1 MLCRGE
7 TPVNAPNEGARSAL
21 KGGILT
27 EPCDRV
33 VFATND
39 VVAGEFRC
47 PATYPGFLTAGR
59 INHYIVAFP
68 RTAVWIERERAPRF
82 VADPSFATIYNPG
95 QPYLRHPISPDGDL
109 SDWLGVSECLA
120 RDAVR
125 RFNPG
130 DADHPEPLR
139 HVRAPV
145 SHGTYLAQRLL
156 FSRLSMVN
164 VDELEVE
171 ERALSIFIDVL
182 DAAYAPTGR
191 KVASPHRG
199 RPRRDLVESTK
210 AAVMS
215 RLFENASIGDLA
227 RDVHIAISPVSL
239 VPRRDRKNASRVST
253 GYPAPNRA
261 RPDGIVSR
269 KPFDAGASRWVLQ
282 PFPLHHRVPPRV
294 RRVALGRAMLMTG
307 CLLCFVTAPEKP
319 LALPGV
325 LGKRDERISQTTA

>member
-1 MLCRGE
+1 M
-7 TPVNAPNEGARSAL
+7 

-39 VVAGEFRC
+39 IVAGEFRC
-47 PATYPGFLTAGR
+47 PVTYPGFLTAGR

-68 RTAVWIERERAPRF
+68 RTAVWIERETAPRF
-82 VADPSFATIYNPG
+82 VADPALATIYNPG
-95 QPYLRHPISPDGDL
+95 QPYLRHPISPEGDL
-109 SDWLGVSECLA
+109 SDWLGVSERLT
-120 RDAVR
+120 RDAVS

-145 SHGTYLAQRLL
+145 SHRTYLAQRQL
-156 FSRLSMVN
+156 FSRLGMVN
-164 VDELEVE
+164 VDALEVE

-182 DAAYAPTGR
+182 DAAYAPSGR
-191 KVASPHRG
+191 EPASPHRG

-227 RDVHIAISPVSL
+227 REVGISPFHLCRSFRAETGKTL
-239 VPRRDRKNASRVST
+239 HEYRRDIRLRT
-253 GYPAPNRA
+253 
-261 RPDGIVSR
+261 
-269 KPFDAGASRWVLQ
+269 
-282 PFPLHHRVPPRV
+282 
-294 RRVALGRAMLMTG
+294 ALGLTESFRGNLST
-307 CLLCFVTAPEKP
+307 
-319 LALPGV
+319 LALRAGFYSHSHFATAFRHAFGV
-325 LGKRDERISQTTA
+325 SPSVGQCS

>member
-1 MLCRGE
+1 MN
-7 TPVNAPNEGARSAL
+7 VPNQGARSAL

-95 QPYLRHPISPDGDL
+95 QPYLRHPISPEGDL

-145 SHGTYLAQRLL
+145 SHP
-156 FSRLSMVN
+156 
-164 VDELEVE
+164 
-171 ERALSIFIDVL
+171 RALPDRRPAGG
-182 DAAYAPTGR
+182 DRGDQGAP
-191 KVASPHRG
+191 
-199 RPRRDLVESTK
+199 
-210 AAVMS
+210 
-215 RLFENASIGDLA
+215 
-227 RDVHIAISPVSL
+227 
-239 VPRRDRKNASRVST
+239 
-253 GYPAPNRA
+253 
-261 RPDGIVSR
+261 
-269 KPFDAGASRWVLQ
+269 
-282 PFPLHHRVPPRV
+282 
-294 RRVALGRAMLMTG
+294 
-307 CLLCFVTAPEKP
+307 C
-319 LALPGV
+319 PGV
-325 LGKRDERISQTTA
+325 DVTPDPACRLIDAEKRLRKSVS